1 MPEQFA
7 VDRNPVSYPW
17 LNRATARVCTF
28 LIAGIASFTMALN
41 TYLDEF
47 RATHLGV
54 ILVILLSIHVVWH
67 SRFIWRREFAIYACL
82 FGYMFVALLWTRDV
96 ELAMNTLVP
105 AANFI
110 FVMILFGS
118 MISFHDVPAVL
129 MGTLCGFMLSAAVYT
144 LTQGFPFSYP
154 ADFSYNAIAGMYL
167 FGLFITLMYSC
178 FTRSH
183 AILLAIAVVI
193 MLHIVAT
200 TSIKTNLGIALGL
213 VGAGIMYFRHFGRL
227 LRRRL
232 LLLIVLAGGL
242 GFAVSSNDALLDR
255 VSGGVQRVTIGVK
268 VLQARDDVAGYSA
281 FEERDYWKQVGID
294 GWKLNPVFGYG
305 TEAFRDNYGIT
316 SHSTPVDLLYN
327 YGLIGLILFYGV
339 FASLAWRLIQPA
351 GKRVSNHRAL
361 MFGGVICY
369 LFMTLSG
376 TLLYNSFLGAFVG
389 IAVALLTSQ
398 GGNIVAPAAASSNR
412 KAERR

>member
-7 VDRNPVSYPW
+7 VDRYPVSYPW
-17 LNRATARVCTF
+17 LNRAIARICTF
-28 LIAGIASFTMALN
+28 LMAGIASFTMALN
-41 TYLDEF
+41 TYLDDF

-54 ILVILLSIHVVWH
+54 ILVVLLSIHLVWH
-67 SRFIWRREFAIYACL
+67 SRFTWRREFMIYAYL
-82 FGYMFVALLWTRDV
+82 VGYMFVALLWTRDV
-96 ELAMNTLVP
+96 DLAMNTLVP

-118 MISFHDVPAVL
+118 MISFHHVPSVL
-129 MGTLCGFMLSAAVYT
+129 KGALCGFMLSAAVFT

-154 ADFSYNAIAGMYL
+154 QDFSYNSIAGMYL

-183 AILLAIAVVI
+183 AILLGIAVVI

-213 VGAGIMYFRHFGRL
+213 VAAGIMYFRHFGRL

-242 GFAVSSNDALLDR
+242 GFAVSSNDALLER
-255 VSGGVQRVTIGVK
+255 LGHGVERVTIGVK
-268 VLQARDDVAGYSA
+268 VLQTRDDVAGYSA
-281 FEERDYWKQVGID
+281 FAERDYWRQAGID
-294 GWKLNPVFGYG
+294 GWKQNPVFGYG
-305 TEAFRDNYGIT
+305 TEAFRYDYGIT
-316 SHSTPVDLLYN
+316 SHSTPIDLLYN

-339 FASLAWRLIQPA
+339 FASLSWRLIQPA
-351 GKRVSNHRAL
+351 GKRVSNQRAL

-389 IAVALLTSQ
+389 IAAALLTSQ
-398 GGNIVAPAAASSNR
+398 GAGIVAPPAASGNR
-412 KAERR
+412 KVERR

>member
-17 LNRATARVCTF
+17 LNRATAHVCTF
-28 LIAGIASFTMALN
+28 LVAGVASFAMALN
-41 TYLDEF
+41 TYQDEF
-47 RATHLGV
+47 HATHLSV
-54 ILVILLSIHVVWH
+54 IVVLLLAIHLAWH
-67 SRFIWRREFAIYACL
+67 SRFIWRREFTLYACL
-82 FGYMFVALLWTRDV
+82 VGYMFVAVLWTHDV

-105 AANFI
+105 AANCLFI
-110 FVMILFGS
+110 MILFGS
-118 MISFHDVPAVL
+118 MMSFDHIPSVL
-129 MGTLCGFMLSAAVYT
+129 IGTLCGFLLSAAFYT

-154 ADFSYNAIAGMYL
+154 DVFSYNAIAGMYL

-178 FTRSH
+178 FSRSH
-183 AILLAIAVVI
+183 IVLLGIAVVI

-213 VGAGIMYFRHFGRL
+213 FAAGIMYFRHLGRL

-242 GFAVSSNDALLDR
+242 GFAVSSNDALLEKM
-255 VSGGVQRVTIGVK
+255 SHGVQRVTIGVK

-339 FASLAWRLIQPA
+339 FASLTWRLIQPA
-351 GKRVSNHRAL
+351 GKRVSNQRAL
-361 MFGGVICY
+361 MLGGVICY

-376 TLLYNSFLGAFVG
+376 TLLYNSFVGAFVG
-389 IAVALLTSQ
+389 ISAALLTLP
-398 GGNIVAPAAASSNR
+398 GGGAIAPAVASSNR
-412 KAERR
+412 RVQRR

>member
-1 MPEQFA
+1 MTEQFA
-7 VDRNPVSYPW
+7 VDRNPTSYPW

-28 LIAGIASFTMALN
+28 LVAGIASFTMALN
-41 TYLDEF
+41 AYKDEF

-54 ILVILLSIHVVWH
+54 ILVILLSIHLIWH
-67 SRFIWRREFAIYACL
+67 SRFIWRREFAMYAL
-82 FGYMFVALLWTRDV
+82 LVGYMFVALLWTRDV
-96 ELAMNTLVP
+96 ELAMNTLAP
-105 AANFI
+105 AVNFLL
-110 FVMILFGS
+110 VMTLFGS
-118 MISFHDVPAVL
+118 LISLHHVPTVL
-129 MGTLCGFMLSAAVYT
+129 KGTLCGFMLSAAVYT

-154 ADFSYNAIAGMYL
+154 NDFSYNAIAGMYL

-183 AILLAIAVVI
+183 AILIGIAVVI

-213 VGAGIMYFRHFGRL
+213 FAAGIIYFRHFGRL

-242 GFAVSSNDALLDR
+242 GFAVSSNDALLEKM
-255 VSGGVQRVTIGVK
+255 SNGVQRVTIGIK
-268 VLQARDDVAGYSA
+268 VLQARDDVSGYSA
-281 FEERDYWKQVGID
+281 FEERDYWKHAGIE
-294 GWKLNPVFGYG
+294 GWKQNPVFGYG
-305 TEAFRDNYGIT
+305 TEAFRDDYGIT

-327 YGLIGLILFYGV
+327 YGLIGMTLFYGV

-351 GKRVSNHRAL
+351 GKGVSNQRAL

-369 LFMTLSG
+369 VFMTLSG

-389 IAVALLTSQ
+389 IAVALITSQ
-398 GGNIVAPAAASSNR
+398 GGGMVAPAVAPGNR
-412 KAERR
+412 EVERR